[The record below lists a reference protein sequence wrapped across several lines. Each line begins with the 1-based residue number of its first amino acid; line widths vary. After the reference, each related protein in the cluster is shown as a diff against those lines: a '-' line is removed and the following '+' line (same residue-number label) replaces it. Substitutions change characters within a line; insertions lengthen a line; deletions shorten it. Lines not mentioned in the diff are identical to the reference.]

1 MIEHSERRVRRKKRS
16 GKKRKRKGRKEGRE
30 ERRDRSKEIGLLPAP
45 YSSHECYALSTTLSP
60 DKMTFFGV
68 QASRMACDI
77 ATPYP
82 LPSLMTSPK
91 FPKVITNISY
101 F

>member
-45 YSSHECYALSTTLSP
+45 YSSHECYALPPTP
-60 DKMTFFGV
+60 
-68 QASRMACDI
+68 
-77 ATPYP
+77 ATSAMHCLP
-82 LPSLMTSPK
+82 LCHLTR
-91 FPKVITNISY
+91 
-101 F
+101 